1 MADVWLVMFFLV
13 IFIFT
18 CAAKAGLSLNIS
30 NSCPS
35 MCKCTPEETI
45 LCNRAGLKTLP
56 GEIAASTIS
65 LNLSNNY
72 LRILNTNTFRNLT
85 FLHSLWLDGNNLTFL
100 TPGTFHALSRL
111 QELHL
116 SRNSRLTYL
125 HANTFRGLLNLI
137 SLDLSHCNIF
147 EIHPL
152 LFSHLPSLERLD
164 LASNNMR
171 YVPQAFRN
179 LSRLTRLS
187 LEGNHIEAI
196 GRDSLKDLETLYDLN
211 LRKNRIWIIQNGAF
225 TKLLRLGMLNLG
237 HNFITDLPNQL
248 FDGLIQLKTM
258 HLEANRITAVDC
270 TFRLLL
276 NLRNLYLNN
285 NQISSISESAFLYL
299 NKLHFLHLSK
309 NNLSSLPMGLFAK
322 LTKLQYVF
330 LSNNPWRCDC
340 SMLWFWRWTATRRA
354 IIEGLD
360 CAFLGLPNTTAPED
374 PHPGDLGDCT
384 VPLEPASED
393 KCSVA
398 STSVAPGPPALPG
411 QLILL
416 ALACH
421 MWYNERG
428 WGTVVAMF

>member
-1 MADVWLVMFFLV
+1 MFFPV
-13 IFIFT
+13 IFLLT
-18 CAAKAGLSLNIS
+18 RAAEAGLSLNLS
-30 NSCPS
+30 ASCPS
-35 MCKCTPEETI
+35 MCKCAPEEI
-45 LCNRAGLKTLP
+45 IHCNRTGLRALP
-56 GEIAASTIS
+56 GEIATSTIS

-72 LRILNTNTFRNLT
+72 LRVLSTNTFRNLT

-100 TPGTFHALSRL
+100 SPGTFHALSQLR
-111 QELHL
+111 ELHL

-179 LSRLTRLS
+179 LSSLTKLS

-196 GRDSLKDLETLYDLN
+196 GRDSLKDVESLYELN

-237 HNFITDLPNQL
+237 HNFIADLPNQL
-248 FDGLIQLKTM
+248 FDGLTQLKTI
-258 HLEANRITAVDC
+258 HLEANRITAVAC
-270 TFRLLL
+270 TFRHLL

-285 NQISSISESAFLYL
+285 NQISSISDSAFLYL

-309 NNLSSLPMGLFAK
+309 NNLSSLPSHLLAELPK
-322 LTKLQYVF
+322 LKYVF
-330 LSNNPWRCDC
+330 LSHNPWKCDC
-340 SMLWFWRWTATRRA
+340 RMLWFWRWTATRGGA
-354 IIEGLD
+354 IQGLH
-360 CAFLGLPNTTAPED
+360 CAFPGPHNTTE
-374 PHPGDLGDCT
+374 PHGPRPGDLTHCM
-384 VPLEPASED
+384 VPPELPSED
-393 KCSVA
+393 KCKLDG
-398 STSVAPGPPALPG
+398 TSAATRLHTVHSGV
-411 QLILL
+411 ILL
-416 ALACH
+416 VLTCQAWCCA
-421 MWYNERG
+421 RG
-428 WGTVVAMF
+428 WGTSA